1 MSYVGVERLIL
12 IGIGGGTGSGK
23 TTVARRIV
31 QHLGEEK
38 CAILPMDNYY
48 RDMSLIPLEE
58 RRRVNYDHP
67 DVIEHQLLVEHLRK
81 LLDGQ
86 TVQIPTYDF
95 VTYTRKSETI
105 SFSPKRVVLVEGI
118 FALYYE
124 KLRGLYELSVYVDAE
139 SDIRFIRRL
148 VRDIKERGRSVEN
161 VVSQYLET
169 VKPMHDAYV
178 EPTKRYADIIVPKGG
193 YNDRAIEVVVNYITK
208 RLEMGE

>member
-1 MSYVGVERLIL
+1 MIL

-31 QHLGEEK
+31 QSLGEER

-48 RDMSLIPLEE
+48 KDMSHLPLEE
-58 RRRVNYDHP
+58 RRKMNYDHP
-67 DVIEHQLLVEHLRK
+67 DVIEHQLLVEHVRR
-81 LLDGQ
+81 LLHGE
-86 TVQIPTYDF
+86 TVRIPTYDF
-95 VTYTRKSETI
+95 VTYTRRSETI
-105 SFSPKRVVLVEGI
+105 EFAPKQVILIEGI

-124 KLRGLYELSVYVDAE
+124 ELRKLYELSIYVDAE

-148 VRDIKERGRSVEN
+148 MRDINERGRSVES
-161 VVSQYLET
+161 VVNQYLGT

-208 RLEMGE
+208 KLEREA